1 MPLLKRIRRLISANL
16 NDLID
21 QCEDP
26 EKMLRQA
33 VRDMETALGQI
44 MDAAARAI
52 AHHKL
57 LSRQLG
63 DAREAITLAAK
74 QAEAAV
80 ASGDDDS
87 ARRELVRKAE
97 SQRLADALSQQADAA
112 DALGQRLRRQ
122 VSAMRIKLAEA
133 RRKLV
138 DITARKRA
146 AAAQRQF
153 VEHLP
158 DGAIAGRV
166 CSTFDTLCAKVEQ
179 SEAETEALLELLDGP
194 DASAPL
200 EAKIEAE
207 LRALKEVANHVAT

>member
-1 MPLLKRIRRLISANL
+1 MALLKRIRRLISANL

-57 LSRQLG
+57 LSRQLCE
-63 DAREAITLAAK
+63 AREAIALATK

-80 ASGDDDS
+80 ARGDDDA
-87 ARRELVRKAE
+87 ARRELVRKSE
-97 SQRLADALSQQADAA
+97 SQRLADALSHQADAT

-122 VSAMRIKLAEA
+122 VSVMRIKLAEA
-133 RRKLV
+133 RQKLV

-179 SEAETEALLELLDGP
+179 SEAETEALIELLDGP

-200 EAKIEAE
+200 EAEIEAE
-207 LRALKEVANHVAT
+207 LRALKEVAKHVAT